1 MGIQERRKK
10 ENLKKNISRFKSG
23 AQNST
28 YSHSLILFKRKN
40 NKPIRKI
47 LFSPSPCFICFL
59 LLLFSYSIFF
69 SSFNPHIKSLSF
81 FAITTKSSKEK
92 KLKKEKKNHKRKSI
106 TNQEDGTSFPP
117 HKILKHLKDLKILSD
132 PKI

>member
-10 ENLKKNISRFKSG
+10 ENLKKNISRFNGG

-69 SSFNPHIKSLSF
+69 SFFNPHIKSLLF

-92 KLKKEKKNHKRKSI
+92 KLKKKR
-106 TNQEDGTSFPP
+106 
-117 HKILKHLKDLKILSD
+117 KILKENQ
-132 PKI
+132 

>member
-1 MGIQERRKK
+1 MGQIQERRKK
-10 ENLKKNISRFKSG
+10 ENKSYKNISRFNGG

-47 LFSPSPCFICFL
+47 LFSPSPCFICFFVTTFL
-59 LLLFSYSIFF
+59 LLYFF
-69 SSFNPHIKSLSF
+69 LSFFNPHIKSLSF

-92 KLKKEKKNHKRKSI
+92 KLKKKRKNLKRKSI
-106 TNQEDGTSFPP
+106 TNQ
-117 HKILKHLKDLKILSD
+117 
-132 PKI
+132 

>member
-1 MGIQERRKK
+1 
-10 ENLKKNISRFKSG
+10 
-23 AQNST
+23 
-28 YSHSLILFKRKN
+28 LFKRKN

-47 LFSPSPCFICFL
+47 LFPPSPCFICFL

-69 SSFNPHIKSLSF
+69 SFFNPHIKSLLF

-92 KLKKEKKNHKRKSI
+92 KVEKEKKNLKRKSI